1 MKRRLAAAAAAR
13 SGGFG
18 RAFAGRLPQE
28 RLYMKKPFMER
39 VAAFIV
45 DRRYLFVVLFVALCI
60 FSIFTSNGVDVNED
74 LTDYLPDDSETRQG
88 LQIMDREFLTYGDA
102 RVMVSNITYAKAEE
116 LAEMLR
122 SVDGVKTVTL
132 ENDQDHY
139 NAASALFE
147 VVFDGE
153 KLDNVSI
160 QGVENVRNALR
171 DYDTYIMTEVGNP
184 TGEILEKEMQM
195 VFVILVVI
203 IILVLLLTSQT
214 YAEVPILLITFGVS
228 VWINKGTNYWFGEIS
243 FITNS
248 IAAVLQLGLAIDY
261 AIILCHHYTEERAHN
276 TPRDAVVKAL
286 TVAIPE
292 ISASSLT
299 TISGLLALA
308 FMKIKIGSD
317 MSLVLVKAILF
328 SMLTVFLLMPALL
341 LLMSP
346 WLDKTHHRRFLPR
359 IDGWGRFT
367 IKSRYIVP
375 PVFVVI
381 LIAACILANHCPYVF
396 GYSTLDTLKQNEYK
410 LSEKKINATF
420 GEVNQ
425 VALIIPFEDYESEAK
440 LVEDLK
446 ELNGIDHLVAL
457 ADTEA
462 KDGYMVTDSLTPRQ
476 FAELTDIDISVSR
489 AAYTAY
495 CTSNENFTQAIGQ
508 LVDLSNIDN
517 CTVPLIDMIKFL
529 YEQRDV
535 YESRIDASLMDDLE
549 EMYDDLID
557 GERQLHTKDYSRI
570 ILFLNLPVE
579 SEETYDYLTVIK
591 GVIGKYYTESYFVG
605 ETAKD
610 KDFSAAFSEDNMLIS
625 ILTIVFVVAILLM
638 TFKSVALPL
647 LLILVIQGS
656 IWINFSF
663 PTILHSNLYFLAYL
677 IVSAIMMGANIDYA
691 IVTTSRFMEF
701 KDKMPKKDAIIE
713 TMNLAFPTIITSG
726 LMMVIAGILIGQM
739 TSNAAIAGIGDS
751 LGRGT
756 IITIIIVMFIL
767 PQILL
772 LGEKV
777 IDKTSFDVPTP
788 VSQHQSSGR
797 VRIDGMVRGEIRGQ
811 IHGIVHAYVDGDVNI
826 SLLSGQTEP
835 DPGEDTDPAPSPE
848 PEAEPEPEPG
858 EEAALQDEQPQE
870 KEAEA
875 HEE

>member
-375 PVFVVI
+375 PIFAVI

-440 LVEDLK
+440 LVDDLK

-691 IVTTSRFMEF
+691 IVISSRYLKLKET
-701 KDKMPKKDAIIE
+701 MPYKDAMIE
-713 TMNLAFPTIITSG
+713 ALNLAFPTVVTSG
-726 LMMVIAGILIGQM
+726 SILAAAGISIGVLSSEN
-739 TSNAAIAGIGDS
+739 TVASIGIC

-756 IITIIIVMFIL
+756 LLSMFLVMGVL

-772 LGEKV
+772 LGDTIVE
-777 IDKTSFDVPTP
+777 KTSFTIGHHVQT
-788 VSQHQSSGR
+788 QNLSGAMR
-797 VRIDGMVRGEIRGQ
+797 VNGHVRGYINGYVDAEIRG
-811 IHGIVHAYVDGDVNI
+811 IVNGTVSASIDIGAVETE
-826 SLLSGQTEP
+826 GQPAVT
-835 DPGEDTDPAPSPE
+835 DTATPAPDV
-848 PEAEPEPEPG
+848 PG
-858 EEAALQDEQPQE
+858 KEDCDE
-870 KEAEA
+870 K
-875 HEE
+875 

>member
-440 LVEDLK
+440 LVDDLK

-691 IVTTSRFMEF
+691 IVISSRYLKLKET
-701 KDKMPKKDAIIE
+701 MPYKDAMIE
-713 TMNLAFPTIITSG
+713 ALNLAFPTVVTSG
-726 LMMVIAGILIGQM
+726 SILAAAGISIGVLSSEN
-739 TSNAAIAGIGDS
+739 TVASIGIC

-756 IITIIIVMFIL
+756 LLSMFLVMGVL

-772 LGEKV
+772 LGDTIVE
-777 IDKTSFDVPTP
+777 KTSFTIGHHVQT
-788 VSQHQSSGR
+788 QNLSGAMR
-797 VRIDGMVRGEIRGQ
+797 VNGHVRGYINGYVDAEIRG
-811 IHGIVHAYVDGDVNI
+811 IVNGTVSASIDIGAVETE
-826 SLLSGQTEP
+826 GQPAVT
-835 DPGEDTDPAPSPE
+835 DTATPAPDV
-848 PEAEPEPEPG
+848 PG
-858 EEAALQDEQPQE
+858 KEDCDE
-870 KEAEA
+870 K
-875 HEE
+875 

>member
-18 RAFAGRLPQE
+18 RAFAERLPQE

-195 VFVILVVI
+195 VFIILVVI

-375 PVFVVI
+375 PIFAVI

-425 VALIIPFEDYESEAK
+425 VALIIPFEDYESETK

-610 KDFSAAFSEDNMLIS
+610 KDFSAAFSEDNMLIG

-691 IVTTSRFMEF
+691 IVISSRYLKLKET
-701 KDKMPKKDAIIE
+701 MPYKDAMIE
-713 TMNLAFPTIITSG
+713 ALNLAFPTVVTSG
-726 LMMVIAGILIGQM
+726 SILAAAGISIGVLSSEN
-739 TSNAAIAGIGDS
+739 TVASIGIC

-756 IITIIIVMFIL
+756 LLSMFLVMGVL

-772 LGEKV
+772 LGDTIVE
-777 IDKTSFDVPTP
+777 KTSFTIGHHVQT
-788 VSQHQSSGR
+788 QNLSGAMR
-797 VRIDGMVRGEIRGQ
+797 VNGHVRGYINGYVDAEIRG
-811 IHGIVHAYVDGDVNI
+811 IVNGTVSASIDIGAVETE
-826 SLLSGQTEP
+826 GQPAVT
-835 DPGEDTDPAPSPE
+835 DTATPAPDV
-848 PEAEPEPEPG
+848 PG
-858 EEAALQDEQPQE
+858 KEDSDE
-870 KEAEA
+870 K
-875 HEE
+875 

>member
-1 MKRRLAAAAAAR
+1 
-13 SGGFG
+13 
-18 RAFAGRLPQE
+18 
-28 RLYMKKPFMER
+28 MKKPFMER

-195 VFVILVVI
+195 VFIILVVI

-446 ELNGIDHLVAL
+446 ELNGVDHLVAL

-691 IVTTSRFMEF
+691 IVISSRYLKLKET
-701 KDKMPKKDAIIE
+701 MPYKDAMIE
-713 TMNLAFPTIITSG
+713 ALNLAFPTVVTSG
-726 LMMVIAGILIGQM
+726 SILAAAGISIGVLSSEN
-739 TSNAAIAGIGDS
+739 TVASIGIC

-756 IITIIIVMFIL
+756 LLSMFLVMGVL

-772 LGEKV
+772 LGDTIVE
-777 IDKTSFDVPTP
+777 KTSFTIGHHVQT
-788 VSQHQSSGR
+788 QNLSGAMR
-797 VRIDGMVRGEIRGQ
+797 VNGHVRGYINGYVDAEIRG
-811 IHGIVHAYVDGDVNI
+811 IVNGTVSASIDIGAVETE
-826 SLLSGQTEP
+826 GQPAVT
-835 DPGEDTDPAPSPE
+835 DTATPAPDV
-848 PEAEPEPEPG
+848 PG
-858 EEAALQDEQPQE
+858 KEDSDE
-870 KEAEA
+870 K
-875 HEE
+875 

>member
-261 AIILCHHYTEERAHN
+261 AIILCHHYTEDRAHN

-440 LVEDLK
+440 LVDDLK
-446 ELNGIDHLVAL
+446 ELNGVDHLVAL
-457 ADTEA
+457 AETEA

-691 IVTTSRFMEF
+691 IVISSRYLKLKET
-701 KDKMPKKDAIIE
+701 MPYKDAMIE
-713 TMNLAFPTIITSG
+713 ALNLAFPTVVTSG
-726 LMMVIAGILIGQM
+726 SILAAAGISIGVLSSEN
-739 TSNAAIAGIGDS
+739 TVASIGIC

-756 IITIIIVMFIL
+756 LLSMFLVMGVL

-772 LGEKV
+772 LGDTIVE
-777 IDKTSFDVPTP
+777 KTSFTIGHHVQT
-788 VSQHQSSGR
+788 QNLSGAMR
-797 VRIDGMVRGEIRGQ
+797 VNGHVRGYINGYVDAEIRG
-811 IHGIVHAYVDGDVNI
+811 IVNGTVSASIDIGAVETE
-826 SLLSGQTEP
+826 GQPAVT
-835 DPGEDTDPAPSPE
+835 DTATPAPDV
-848 PEAEPEPEPG
+848 PG
-858 EEAALQDEQPQE
+858 KEDSDE
-870 KEAEA
+870 K
-875 HEE
+875 

>member
-18 RAFAGRLPQE
+18 RAFAERLPQE

-88 LQIMDREFLTYGDA
+88 LQIMDREFITYGDA

-153 KLDNVSI
+153 KLDDVSI

-195 VFVILVVI
+195 VFIILVVI

-375 PVFVVI
+375 PIFAVI
-381 LIAACILANHCPYVF
+381 LVAACILANHCPYVF

-440 LVEDLK
+440 LVDDLK

-462 KDGYMVTDSLTPRQ
+462 RDGYMVTDSLTPRQ

-508 LVDLSNIDN
+508 LVDLNNIDN

-529 YEQRDV
+529 YEQRDI
-535 YESRIDASLMDDLE
+535 YESRIDASLMADME
-549 EMYDDLID
+549 EMYDELID

-610 KDFSAAFSEDNMLIS
+610 KDFSAAFSEDNMLIG

-691 IVTTSRFMEF
+691 IVISSRYLKLKET
-701 KDKMPKKDAIIE
+701 MPYKDAMIE
-713 TMNLAFPTIITSG
+713 ALNLVFPTVVTSG
-726 LMMVIAGILIGQM
+726 SILAAAGISIGVLSSEN
-739 TSNAAIAGIGDS
+739 TVASIGIC

-756 IITIIIVMFIL
+756 LLSMFLVMGVL

-772 LGEKV
+772 LGDTIVE
-777 IDKTSFDVPTP
+777 KTSFTIGHHV
-788 VSQHQSSGR
+788 QRQNLSGAMR
-797 VRIDGMVRGEIRGQ
+797 VNGHVRGYINGYVDAEIRGL
-811 IHGIVHAYVDGDVNI
+811 VNGTVSASI
-826 SLLSGQTEP
+826 DIGAVETEGQAAVT
-835 DPGEDTDPAPSPE
+835 DTATPAPDV
-848 PEAEPEPEPG
+848 PG
-858 EEAALQDEQPQE
+858 KEDSDE
-870 KEAEA
+870 K
-875 HEE
+875 

>member
-132 ENDQDHY
+132 GNDQDHY

-214 YAEVPILLITFGVS
+214 YAEVPILLITFDVS

-691 IVTTSRFMEF
+691 IVISSRYLKLKET
-701 KDKMPKKDAIIE
+701 MPYKDAMIE
-713 TMNLAFPTIITSG
+713 ALNLAFPTVVTSG
-726 LMMVIAGILIGQM
+726 SILAAAGISIGVLSSEN
-739 TSNAAIAGIGDS
+739 TVASIGIC

-756 IITIIIVMFIL
+756 LLSMFLVMGVL

-772 LGEKV
+772 LGDTIVE
-777 IDKTSFDVPTP
+777 KTSFTIGHHVQT
-788 VSQHQSSGR
+788 QNLSGAMR
-797 VRIDGMVRGEIRGQ
+797 VNGHVRGYINGYVDAEIRG
-811 IHGIVHAYVDGDVNI
+811 IVNGTVSASIDIGAVETE
-826 SLLSGQTEP
+826 GQPAVT
-835 DPGEDTDPAPSPE
+835 DTATPAPDV
-848 PEAEPEPEPG
+848 PG
-858 EEAALQDEQPQE
+858 KEDSDE
-870 KEAEA
+870 K
-875 HEE
+875 

>member
-1 MKRRLAAAAAAR
+1 MKRRLAAAAAVR

-375 PVFVVI
+375 PIFAVI

-440 LVEDLK
+440 LVDDLK
-446 ELNGIDHLVAL
+446 ELNGVDHLVAL

-691 IVTTSRFMEF
+691 IVISSRYLKLKET
-701 KDKMPKKDAIIE
+701 MPYKDAMIE
-713 TMNLAFPTIITSG
+713 ALNLAFPTVVTSG
-726 LMMVIAGILIGQM
+726 SILAAAGISIGVLSSEN
-739 TSNAAIAGIGDS
+739 TVASIGIC

-756 IITIIIVMFIL
+756 LLSMFLVMGVL

-772 LGEKV
+772 LGDTIVE
-777 IDKTSFDVPTP
+777 KTSFTIGHHVQT
-788 VSQHQSSGR
+788 QNLSGAMR
-797 VRIDGMVRGEIRGQ
+797 VNGHVRGYINGYVDAEIRG
-811 IHGIVHAYVDGDVNI
+811 IVNGTVSASIDIGAVETE
-826 SLLSGQTEP
+826 GQPAVT
-835 DPGEDTDPAPSPE
+835 DTATPAPDV
-848 PEAEPEPEPG
+848 PG
-858 EEAALQDEQPQE
+858 KEDCDE
-870 KEAEA
+870 K
-875 HEE
+875 

>member
-1 MKRRLAAAAAAR
+1 MKRRLAVAAAAR

-28 RLYMKKPFMER
+28 RLYMKKSFMER

-88 LQIMDREFLTYGDA
+88 LQIMDREFITYGDA
-102 RVMVSNITYAKAEE
+102 RVMVSNVTYAKAEE

-153 KLDNVSI
+153 KLDDVSI

-195 VFVILVVI
+195 VFIILVVI

-375 PVFVVI
+375 PIFAVI
-381 LIAACILANHCPYVF
+381 LVAACILANHCPYVF

-440 LVEDLK
+440 LVDDLK

-462 KDGYMVTDSLTPRQ
+462 RDGYMVTDSLTPRQ

-508 LVDLSNIDN
+508 LVDLNNIDN

-529 YEQRDV
+529 YEQRDI
-535 YESRIDASLMDDLE
+535 YESRIDASLMADME
-549 EMYDDLID
+549 EMYDELID

-591 GVIGKYYTESYFVG
+591 GVIGKYYTESYFDG

-610 KDFSAAFSEDNMLIS
+610 KDFSAAFSEDNMLIG

-691 IVTTSRFMEF
+691 IVISSRYLKLKET
-701 KDKMPKKDAIIE
+701 MPYKDAMIE
-713 TMNLAFPTIITSG
+713 ALNLVFPTVVTSG
-726 LMMVIAGILIGQM
+726 SILAAAGISIGVLSSEN
-739 TSNAAIAGIGDS
+739 TVASIGIC

-756 IITIIIVMFIL
+756 LLSMFLVMGVL

-772 LGEKV
+772 LGDTIVE
-777 IDKTSFDVPTP
+777 KTSFTIGHHV
-788 VSQHQSSGR
+788 QRQNLSGAMR
-797 VRIDGMVRGEIRGQ
+797 VNGHVRGYINGYVDAEIRGL
-811 IHGIVHAYVDGDVNI
+811 VNGTVSASI
-826 SLLSGQTEP
+826 DIGAVETEGQAAVT
-835 DPGEDTDPAPSPE
+835 DTATPAPDV
-848 PEAEPEPEPG
+848 PG
-858 EEAALQDEQPQE
+858 KEDSDE
-870 KEAEA
+870 K
-875 HEE
+875 